1 MKPFSDCIPCYLK
14 QMLSVLRAG
23 GVKEEDIPEMLNKGV
38 LILPEL
44 SRDANPAVN
53 SSLAVLEAYSLMNNH
68 DPFKEAKKESNIYA
82 MSIYQELK
90 DMIESSEDKLLAAF
104 KVSCAG
110 NIIDMGIS
118 PDFDIQQAL
127 DEILTKE
134 FKVCDYEDF
143 MGALKSGRKIL
154 MLGDN
159 SGEIVFDKLL
169 IEQLLKRGAEVTYS
183 VKSYPT
189 LNDATMTDAV
199 ETGLTELVRVIETGS
214 NYVGATPGSCSPEFR
229 EEYMG
234 ADIVIAKGQANYESL
249 ESTSLAGDKT
259 FFILRA
265 KCPCIAKHLGAELG
279 DIVFKRNLFRT

>member
-1 MKPFSDCIPCYLK
+1 MKPFCDCIPCYLK

-23 GVKEEDIPEMLNKGV
+23 GVKEEDIPGLMIKGAS
-38 LILPEL
+38 ILPEL
-44 SRDANPAVN
+44 SPNANPALN
-53 SSLAVLEAYSLMNNH
+53 SSLAVLEAYRLMNNQ
-68 DPFKEAKKESNIYA
+68 DPFKEAKKESNDYA
-82 MSIYQELK
+82 LSIYKELK
-90 DMIESSEDKLLAAF
+90 HIIESSEDRLLTAF

-134 FKVCDYEDF
+134 FKVCDYGNFKDA
-143 MGALKSGRKIL
+143 MGRGRKVLI
-154 MLGDN
+154 LGDN

-169 IEQLLKRGAEVTYS
+169 VEQLLERGAEVTYS

-214 NYVGATPGSCSPEFR
+214 DYVGATPECCSHEFQ

-234 ADIVIAKGQANYESL
+234 ADLVIAKGQANYESL
-249 ESTSLAGDKT
+249 EGTRLAGAKT

-265 KCPCIAKHLGAELG
+265 KCPCIAKHLGAGLG
-279 DIVFKRNLFRT
+279 DIVFKSNVCRG